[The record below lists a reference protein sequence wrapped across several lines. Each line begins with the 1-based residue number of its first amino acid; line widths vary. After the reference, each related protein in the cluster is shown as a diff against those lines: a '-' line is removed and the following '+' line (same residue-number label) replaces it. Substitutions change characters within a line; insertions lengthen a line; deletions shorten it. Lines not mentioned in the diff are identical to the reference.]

1 MLDQPTPEI
10 NGQSTT
16 GEGHDFDLIVM
27 GSGPAGQRAPI
38 QAAKLGKRA
47 AIIERRTVI
56 GGVCINTGTIP
67 SKTLREAAMHL
78 SGYRERNVYGAC
90 YVVKHDIAMSVLL
103 FRADHLIR
111 NEIDVTHHQLRR
123 NGVVVIEATA
133 TLADANTVR
142 LDYFDGRAQRAVTA
156 DRIVIAVGTETTK
169 SPDIPFDGQ
178 TVFTSDDILDLEEL
192 PRTLVVIGA
201 GVIGLEY
208 TTIFATLGV
217 RVTLIDKRPRLLDFV
232 DGEITDAL
240 ACLMRQNRVTLCLSE
255 GVGSITREDSKRGP
269 HVRVVLDSG
278 KQIMASKA
286 LCSVGRT
293 GATRE
298 LNLAAAGLEADERGR
313 LTVDANYRTS
323 VSSIYA
329 AGDVIG
335 FPSLAS
341 TSMEQDRLA
350 ACHAFDASVSGV
362 AQLFPYGI
370 CTIPEISVASANEE
384 ELTAKGVP
392 YEVGKALY
400 REIPRGQIID
410 DSTGLL
416 KILFHIEI
424 HEILGVSILG
434 EGASEMIHIGQAV
447 MAHSGTIDYFVDTVF
462 NYPTPAECY
471 KTAAFDGLNRLE

>member
-10 NGQSTT
+10 TGQSTT

-27 GSGPAGQRAPI
+27 GSGPAGQRAAI

-56 GGVCINTGTIP
+56 GGGCINTGTIP

-78 SGYRERNVYGAC
+78 SGYRERNVYGAS
-90 YVVKHDIAMSVLL
+90 YVVKHDIAMSDLL
-103 FRADHLIR
+103 FRADHVIR

-133 TLADANTVR
+133 TFADANTVR
-142 LDYFDGRAQRAVTA
+142 LDYFDGRGQRAVTA

-208 TTIFATLGV
+208 ATIFATLGV
-217 RVTLIDKRPRLLDFV
+217 RVTLRL
-232 DGEITDAL
+232 G
-240 ACLMRQNRVTLCLSE
+240 E
-255 GVGSITREDSKRGP
+255 GVESITREDSKCGP
-269 HVRVVLDSG
+269 HVRVVLDNG
-278 KQIMASKA
+278 KQIVASKA
-286 LCSVGRT
+286 LYSVGRT

-341 TSMEQDRLA
+341 TSMEQGRLA

-370 CTIPEISVASANEE
+370 YTIPEISVVGANEE

-392 YEVGKALY
+392 YEVGKSFY
-400 REIPRGQIID
+400 REISRGQIIG

-416 KILFHIEI
+416 KILFHIETR
-424 HEILGVSILG
+424 EILGVSILG
-434 EGASEMIHIGQAV
+434 EGASELIHIGQAV

-462 NYPTPAECY
+462 NYPTLAECY